1 MTIEIMTIEM
11 IIMSGMLLAI
21 YLTVLVSLRSKDT
34 WGELVSFS
42 SLSTKAS
49 IFLVALGVSK
59 ELESITTVGALYLLV
74 SGASVMLLSYFL
86 GRKER

>member
-1 MTIEIMTIEM
+1 MANEAF
-11 IIMSGMLLAI
+11 IMSAMLLAI

-34 WGELVSFS
+34 WGKLVSFS

-49 IFLVALGVSK
+49 IFLVALGVLK
-59 ELESITTVGALYLLV
+59 ELESITTVGVLYLLV
-74 SGASVMLLSYFL
+74 SGANVMLLSYFL

>member
-1 MTIEIMTIEM
+1 MANEAF
-11 IIMSGMLLAI
+11 IMSAMLLAI

-34 WGELVSFS
+34 WGKLVSFS

-49 IFLVALGVSK
+49 IFLVALGVLK
-59 ELESITTVGALYLLV
+59 ELESITTVGVLYLLV

>member
-1 MTIEIMTIEM
+1 MANEAF
-11 IIMSGMLLAI
+11 IMSAMLLAI
-21 YLTVLVSLRSKDT
+21 YLTALVSLRSKDT
-34 WGELVSFS
+34 WGKLVSFS

-49 IFLVALGVSK
+49 IFLVALGVLK
-59 ELESITTVGALYLLV
+59 ELESITTVGVLYLLV